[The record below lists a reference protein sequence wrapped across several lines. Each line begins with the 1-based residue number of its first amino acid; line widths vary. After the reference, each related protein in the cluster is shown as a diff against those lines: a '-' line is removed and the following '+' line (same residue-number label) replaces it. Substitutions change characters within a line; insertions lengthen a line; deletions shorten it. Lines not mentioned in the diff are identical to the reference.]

1 MSLLEFLIFG
11 LYLAMLSLGIVGVQI
26 LEQMRLANIRQLT
39 IEDTDEKFVE
49 SELEEPDS
57 DDEQKPFNPET
68 EDYAMTEN
76 PMLRHRNVEQQ
87 VSMMEMVD

>member
-11 LYLAMLSLGIVGVQI
+11 IYLAMLGLGIVGVQI

-39 IEDTDEKFVE
+39 IEDTDEKFVQ

-76 PMLRHRNVEQQ
+76 PMLRQRVNILDHIN
-87 VSMMEMVD
+87 